1 MPGARRWR
9 RRARSAWKE
18 GLQRGSPGRQG
29 QLTHLQPLPPA
40 AEAAAA
46 AAAAALAPRPPEP
59 QAGRCWLPPQPLAP
73 SRDPVAAAA
82 GSRLRGR
89 RRARSLSPPHA
100 PTSTPSRGPGTA
112 AWLHPG
118 LRRGGGAPRRR
129 AWGEKGAEATPERG
143 EQKCWHPLDSAAW
156 ALPHPPPGPPP
167 LRSLPRAGR
176 WGGGGVRAVD
186 TVDS

>member
-1 MPGARRWR
+1 MEAEGQECVEGGAAA
-9 RRARSAWKE
+9 RA
-18 GLQRGSPGRQG
+18 PGRQG

-40 AEAAAA
+40 AEAAA

-73 SRDPVAAAA
+73 SRDPAAAAA

-89 RRARSLSPPHA
+89 RRVRSLSPPHA
-100 PTSTPSRGPGTA
+100 PTSTPSRGPGKA

-156 ALPHPPPGPPP
+156 ALPHPPPGRPP